1 MSMPDIPTGNLRAL
15 FNEARCQTCSL
26 SSLCLPLALEFPD
39 MDEFNAII
47 RRRTPLKKGETLLL
61 QDSPFT
67 SLYAVRSGS
76 LKQVTTEGSGEDQL
90 TNFYLPSELV
100 GLDGIDEVRY
110 PGSVIALETTT
121 VCEIP
126 FDRLDAL
133 SQEIPELRSQLFRT
147 MSKEMRDDRRMM
159 RLLSRKTADQRLAS
173 FFVSLSGRFRRRGYS
188 PYSFR
193 LSMSRAD
200 IGNYL
205 GLAVETVSRIL
216 NRFQQQTLVAV
227 SGREVNILDLDT
239 LCRVAD
245 EKVVDSPGVCQPIS
259 AGQSRC

>member
-1 MSMPDIPTGNLRAL
+1 MPVNAANAVSKRRSLLHET
-15 FNEARCQTCSL
+15 RCQNCSL
-26 SSLCLPLALEFPD
+26 SSLCLPLALEFED
-39 MDEFNAII
+39 MEQFDAII
-47 RRRTPLKKGETLLL
+47 RRRSPLKKGE
-61 QDSPFT
+61 
-67 SLYAVRSGS
+67 SLFRQGSAFSSVFAVRSGS
-76 LKQVTTEGSGEDQL
+76 LKQVTTEGSGDDQV

-100 GLDGIDEVRY
+100 GLDGIDEQVY

-126 FDRLDAL
+126 FDRLDSL
-133 SQEIPELRSQLFRT
+133 SEQLPELRGQLYRS
-147 MSKEMRDDRRMM
+147 MSKELRDDRKMM

-173 FFVSLSGRFRRRGYS
+173 FFSSLSDRFRRRGYS

-216 NRFQQQTLVAV
+216 GRFQQQGLVEV
-227 SGREVNILDLDT
+227 SGREVNILNLEE
-239 LCRVAD
+239 LVAQAQD
-245 EKVVDSPGVCQPIS
+245 DH
-259 AGQSRC
+259 

>member
-1 MSMPDIPTGNLRAL
+1 MDQTATTRRRSLL
-15 FNEARCQTCSL
+15 QEAHCQTCSL
-26 SSLCLPLALEFPD
+26 SSLCLPLALELKE
-39 MDEFNAII
+39 MDLFDEII
-47 RRRTPLKKGETLLL
+47 RRRTPLKKGEALFR

-67 SLYAVRSGS
+67 SVYAVRSGS
-76 LKQVTTEGSGEDQL
+76 LKQITSEGSGEDQL

-100 GLDGIDEVRY
+100 GLDGIDGEHY
-110 PGSVIALETTT
+110 PGTVIALETTT

-133 SQEIPELRSQLFRT
+133 SEELPELRAQLYRS
-147 MSKEMRDDRRMM
+147 MSKEMQDDRRMM
-159 RLLSRKTADQRLAS
+159 RLLSRKTADQRLAT
-173 FFVSLSGRFRRRGYS
+173 FLTSLSDRFRRRGYS

-216 NRFQQQTLVAV
+216 GRFQSQKLVAA
-227 SGREVNILDLDT
+227 SGREVNILDLDA
-239 LCRVAD
+239 LLRVA
-245 EKVVDSPGVCQPIS
+245 EEEG
-259 AGQSRC
+259 AH

>member
-1 MSMPDIPTGNLRAL
+1 MPVNAANAL
-15 FNEARCQTCSL
+15 GKRRSLLHETRCQNCSL
-26 SSLCLPLALEFPD
+26 SSLCLPLALELED
-39 MDEFNAII
+39 MEQFDAII
-47 RRRTPLKKGETLLL
+47 RRRSPLKKGE
-61 QDSPFT
+61 
-67 SLYAVRSGS
+67 SLFRQGSDFSSVFAVRSGS
-76 LKQVTTEGSGEDQL
+76 LKQITTEGSGDDQV

-100 GLDGIDEVRY
+100 GLDGIDEKLY

-126 FDRLDAL
+126 FDRLDDL
-133 SQEIPELRSQLFRT
+133 SEQLPELRGQLYRS
-147 MSKEMRDDRRMM
+147 MSKELRDDRKMM

-173 FFVSLSGRFRRRGYS
+173 FFINLSDRFRRRGYS

-216 NRFQQQTLVAV
+216 GRFQQQGLVDV
-227 SGREVNILDLDT
+227 SGREVNILNLESLIIQAQDDN
-239 LCRVAD
+239 
-245 EKVVDSPGVCQPIS
+245 
-259 AGQSRC
+259 

>member
-1 MSMPDIPTGNLRAL
+1 MADTLTGRRRSAL
-15 FNEARCQTCSL
+15 QETRCQTCSL
-26 SSLCLPLALEFPD
+26 SSLCLPLSLEVED
-39 MDEFNAII
+39 MGQFDAII
-47 RRRTPLKKGETLLL
+47 RRRAPLKKGETLFH

-67 SLYAVRSGS
+67 SVFAVRSGS

-100 GLDGIDEVRY
+100 GLDGIDEQHY
-110 PGSVIALETTT
+110 PGTVVALETTT

-126 FDRLDAL
+126 FDRLDHL
-133 SQEIPELRSQLFRT
+133 SESLPELRGQLYRS
-147 MSKEMRDDRRMM
+147 MSKELREDRRMM

-173 FFVSLSGRFRRRGYS
+173 FFTSLSDRFRRRGYS

-200 IGNYL
+200 IGNHL

-216 NRFQQQTLVAV
+216 GRYQTQGLVAV
-227 SGREVNILDLDT
+227 SGREVNILDLPALT
-239 LCRVAD
+239 RLA
-245 EKVVDSPGVCQPIS
+245 EEEG
-259 AGQSRC
+259 AH

>member
-1 MSMPDIPTGNLRAL
+1 MMQVKAPHRTTTAMRHPQTTAERHELAYHPH
-15 FNEARCQTCSL
+15 CQTCSL
-26 SSLCLPLALEFPD
+26 SSLCLPLALKERGTEQLD
-39 MDEFNAII
+39 AII
-47 RRRTPLKKGETLLL
+47 RRRAPLKKGDILFR
-61 QDSPFT
+61 QGSDFDCV
-67 SLYAVRSGS
+67 YAVRSGS

-100 GLDGIDEVRY
+100 GLDAIDEDRY
-110 PGSVIALETTT
+110 PGTVVALETTT

-126 FDRLDAL
+126 FDRLDRLSEAL
-133 SQEIPELRSQLFRT
+133 PELRGQLYRS
-147 MSKEMRDDRRMM
+147 MSKELRDDRRMM

-173 FFVSLSGRFRRRGYS
+173 FFAGLSVRFRRRGYS

-216 NRFQQQTLVAV
+216 GRFQGQGLVAV
-227 SGREVNILDLDT
+227 SGREVNILDLPALT
-239 LCRVAD
+239 RLA
-245 EKVVDSPGVCQPIS
+245 EEEGVH
-259 AGQSRC
+259 

>member
-1 MSMPDIPTGNLRAL
+1 MTVNTANVLGKRRSLL
-15 FNEARCQTCSL
+15 HEARCQNCSL
-26 SSLCLPLALEFPD
+26 SSLCLPLALELED
-39 MDEFNAII
+39 MEQFDAII
-47 RRRTPLKKGETLLL
+47 RRRSPLKKGEPLFRQGSTF
-61 QDSPFT
+61 DSVF
-67 SLYAVRSGS
+67 AVRSGS
-76 LKQVTTEGSGEDQL
+76 LKQVTTEGSGEDQV

-100 GLDGIDEVRY
+100 GLDGIDEESY

-126 FDRLDAL
+126 FDRLDTL
-133 SQEIPELRSQLFRT
+133 SERLPELRTQLYRS
-147 MSKEMRDDRRMM
+147 MSKELRDDRKMM

-173 FFVSLSGRFRRRGYS
+173 FFLNLSERFRRRGYS

-216 NRFQQQTLVAV
+216 GRFQQQKLVDV
-227 SGREVNILDLDT
+227 SGREVHILDLEALAAQAQDP
-239 LCRVAD
+239 L
-245 EKVVDSPGVCQPIS
+245 
-259 AGQSRC
+259 